1 MADVQVTIPPY
12 VRLYETIYILKP
24 EFEDPQVLEVIEKMR
39 ALVARENGK
48 TMKISNWGKKK
59 LAYEVKRNQKGVYVH
74 HLYVGAPKVAAEYER
89 NLGIMDQVI
98 LHMTV
103 LLEKDVLADK
113 VPVQEDA
120 LVPPVKEA
128 RKERERGDD
137 DEFVPEER
145 RPDEDFFEAGADA

>member
-1 MADVQVTIPPY
+1 
-12 VRLYETIYILKP
+12 
-24 EFEDPQVLEVIEKMR
+24 
-39 ALVARENGK
+39 
-48 TMKISNWGKKK
+48 
-59 LAYEVKRNQKGVYVH
+59 VH

-113 VPVQEDA
+113 VAVQEDA